1 MLISFGSEKVKFWG
15 ENAEKNNEGKEKGR
29 KEEQEGGKE
38 GEGRLLVDN
47 SDAPPM
53 TSSCAGGSA
62 AETKQTLQLSKELQ
76 VTSPLFEPENSHC
89 FCIHVV

>member
-1 MLISFGSEKVKFWG
+1 MKGKGK
-15 ENAEKNNEGKEKGR
+15 EGKKSR
-29 KEEQEGGKE
+29 KGGKE

-53 TSSCAGGSA
+53 TSSRAGGSA
-62 AETKQTLQLSKELQ
+62 ADTKQTLQLSKELQ